1 MCVCVF
7 AVIVYFLVHLLQ
19 NPKHRLKLQDIL
31 NHPFTRGAT
40 MTSYMS
46 LTGGNNVRS
55 TLLCTFTARSRPSV
69 IGGYMCTGTY
79 IHMYL
84 FWEHSTGNYTYL
96 QTKLRSV
103 DEGFKMQVLVNC
115 CMYIATVGGTGTLGL
130 SILRFLRVV
139 CSRWGYHC
147 MIDVTKHIV
156 CRGMTEHPK
165 WMPVFTPVD
174 ASRQLPCLM
183 M

>member
-1 MCVCVF
+1 MDGEGVRGTLSRVVKGEYQMPQGVSLEAQDLIGRLLQKVRGTPWPYPVWGIPLFCMHKLIYSFMCVIQLMIVCCTHTQVCVCMF

-55 TLLCTFTARSRPSV
+55 TLLCTFAARSRPSV
-69 IGGYMCTGTY
+69 IGGYICTGTY

-103 DEGFKMQVLVNC
+103 D
-115 CMYIATVGGTGTLGL
+115 
-130 SILRFLRVV
+130 
-139 CSRWGYHC
+139 
-147 MIDVTKHIV
+147 
-156 CRGMTEHPK
+156 
-165 WMPVFTPVD
+165 
-174 ASRQLPCLM
+174 
-183 M
+183 